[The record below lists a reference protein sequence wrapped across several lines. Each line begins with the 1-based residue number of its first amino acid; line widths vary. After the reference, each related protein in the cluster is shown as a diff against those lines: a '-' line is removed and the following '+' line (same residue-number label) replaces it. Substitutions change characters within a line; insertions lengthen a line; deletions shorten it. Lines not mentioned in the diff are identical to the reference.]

1 MPQKD
6 IHEAHKHIS
15 LTNQQIIGTA
25 TNLDVTTPSSIKA
38 QHKQLPTINNTTL
51 SQILLCSEDVSSSR
65 DALFGSVAAIAD
77 SLLLA
82 ESMSVDLSYLL
93 ENVLCSSL
101 NQVIIITVTQW
112 QIENRGST
120 FIKNYRVPT
129 IFYNWNDLIWQCAS
143 KQDYTHFFL
152 KILIN

>member
-1 MPQKD
+1 MNWGGEHCTFLEALQKDTATHFPKSSEFEMPQKD

-101 NQVIIITVTQW
+101 NQVIIITVT
-112 QIENRGST
+112 
-120 FIKNYRVPT
+120 K
-129 IFYNWNDLIWQCAS
+129 
-143 KQDYTHFFL
+143 
-152 KILIN
+152 

>member
-101 NQVIIITVTQW
+101 NQVIIITVTQ
-112 QIENRGST
+112 
-120 FIKNYRVPT
+120 
-129 IFYNWNDLIWQCAS
+129 
-143 KQDYTHFFL
+143 
-152 KILIN
+152 